1 MWMYTR
7 KIREKNLNLY
17 ENENNH
23 IFMDQND

>member
-1 MWMYTR
+1 MWMYTK
-7 KIREKNLNLY
+7 KIRKKNLNLY